1 MKNLIRFSVPLLLAI
16 GAYAQTTTQSFN
28 LQAGWNSIW
37 LEVTP
42 TNTEINS
49 VFAGL
54 PVEAVW
60 TFSQRLTAVDFIQD
74 VNEPVWNRDQWL
86 VHLPTNRF
94 ESINNDLFHVFG
106 LRAYLVKMTAPAT
119 LAVTGR
125 PVIRV
130 IPWSPD
136 AYNLR
141 GFPIDPA
148 GPPTFFSFFRHSPAH
163 YSTAS
168 NQLEQIYKLNAAGNW
183 LLVGPGEA
191 MQRGAAYWTYCRGGS
206 DYQAPLQ
213 VQVEAPDGIDFAGSV
228 EESTLGL
235 INRTGSNVTAT
246 VRDQTSPTPIAYA
259 RFNPITGTEW
269 FALPSPFNSPVPSGQ
284 LAPVRLAIRRG
295 SMANANYGSLLEIR
309 NGAGT
314 RWLVPLTA
322 TRQATAAGGAPNYA
336 GLWAGS
342 ITVNRVNEVNNP
354 TNSTTPTQVGSD
366 FNLRLLLHVD
376 NSGATRLLR
385 EVIQLWQNGTTTNN
399 ANGQAVVAAPGH
411 YVLVT
416 DDRLIPSLTGGS
428 LRDGELTGR
437 RLSSAFFDFPTTPD
451 ANFLPLG
458 GSFGRT
464 GLLTGSF
471 SLAPTFAR
479 NPFLHRYHPDHDNL
493 NATFNGFREEAYN
506 ITRAFE
512 LRFSSTNL
520 AGVTTPDYGYKIL
533 SGTYRETVTGL
544 NKSNV
549 FAGGVFRLNRV
560 SEIATLNQ

>member
-1 MKNLIRFSVPLLLAI
+1 MKNFIHFFVLLLLAL
-16 GAYAQTTTQSFN
+16 GARAQTTTQSFN

-37 LEVTP
+37 LEVAP
-42 TNTEINS
+42 ANTEINS

-106 LRAYLVKMTAPAT
+106 LRAYLVRMSAAAT
-119 LAVTGR
+119 LNVTGR
-125 PVIRV
+125 PVIRE
-130 IPWSPD
+130 IPWAPD

-148 GPPTFFSFFRHSPAH
+148 GPPTFFSFFRHSTAH
-163 YSTAS
+163 YSAVS
-168 NQLEQIYKLNAAGNW
+168 NRLERIYRLNATGNW
-183 LLVGPGEA
+183 VLAGPGEL
-191 MQRGAAYWTYCRGGS
+191 MQRGMAYWTYCRGGS

-213 VQVEAPDGIDFAGSV
+213 VQVEAPDGIDFGGSV

-235 INRTGSNVTAT
+235 INRTSSNVTAT
-246 VRDQTSPTPIAYA
+246 VGAQTLPTPIAYA
-259 RFNPITGTEW
+259 QFNPVSGTEW
-269 FALPSPFNSPVPSGQ
+269 PALPSPFNRPVPSGQ
-284 LAPVRLAIRRG
+284 LLPLRLAIRRG
-295 SMANANYGSLLEIR
+295 SMASANYASLLEIR

-322 TRQATAAGGAPNYA
+322 TRQPTAPGGAPNYA

-342 ITVNRVNEVNNP
+342 ITVNRVNEVNNS
-354 TNSTTPTQVGSD
+354 TNSATPTRVGSD

-399 ANGQAVVAAPGH
+399 ADGQAVVAVPGR

-416 DDRLIPSLTGGS
+416 DERLIPSLTGGS
-428 LRDGELTGR
+428 LRDGELAGR
-437 RLSSAFFDFPTTPD
+437 RLSSASFDFPTTPD

-458 GSFGRT
+458 GSFGGA

-471 SLAPTFAR
+471 ALTPAFAR

-493 NATFNGFREEAYN
+493 NAEFNGFREEAYN

-512 LRFSSTNL
+512 FRFSSTNL
-520 AGVTTPDYGYKIL
+520 AGVTTPDYGYKVV
-533 SGTYRETVTGL
+533 SGTYRETVMGL

-549 FAGGVFRLNRV
+549 LASGVFRLNRV
-560 SEIATLNQ
+560 SEIDRLNR